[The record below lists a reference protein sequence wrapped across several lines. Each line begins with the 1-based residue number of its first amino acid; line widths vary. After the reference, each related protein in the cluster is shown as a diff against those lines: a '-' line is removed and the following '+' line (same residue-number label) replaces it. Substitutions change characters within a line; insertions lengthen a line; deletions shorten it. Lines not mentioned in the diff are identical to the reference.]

1 MDGESQEPEW
11 NDRWFR
17 KSEEKWRKPVSW
29 SPSSCKKAALHQEL
43 EAAYSYFFEEREK
56 ELAKARHNQIVE
68 EAKEE
73 SEKIIAD
80 IRKKC
85 S

>member
-1 MDGESQEPEW
+1 MTETEYLEV
-11 NDRWFR
+11 RHH
-17 KSEEKWRKPVSW
+17 KE
-29 SPSSCKKAALHQEL
+29 AARLHQEL

-56 ELAKARHNQIVE
+56 NWRKLVKKPIRIVE

-73 SEKIIAD
+73 SEKSLPIFV
-80 IRKKC
+80 KC